1 MPYFAKRTAPAP
13 DPHIWDELLTHT
25 DGLGG
30 GLLDVTELDTTKN
43 DGLLIKGAPVFLDF
57 SDKKVHVVKAA
68 TVLASGTTTSPR
80 VNKNHLFKVG
90 DFGYVSGTAVTI
102 TAIVT
107 TNAAYD
113 VITFDAPCVGA
124 TEGAVILEAGSA
136 GGAVAAVKGVYT
148 LTIGTVPAVDD
159 KLAIN
164 GIEYTFAA
172 AAAEGK
178 IMIGADK
185 VATAGNLQDVVE
197 ADNQNFVVKADG
209 AKLVFTQKV
218 AGTGAIPTIL
228 VTQTG
233 GGTLAATIA
242 QTTAGVAGSSAGA
255 KYTANALLGESILD
269 VQGGEPCTVV
279 LWIFQAIEKSRL
291 PYAASPA
298 RLSDLSNLKFV

>member
-1 MPYFAKRTAPAP
+1 MPYFVKNTAPAP
-13 DPHIWDELLTHT
+13 DPHFCDELKTHT

-30 GLLDVTELDTTKN
+30 GLLDVTELDATKN
-43 DGLLIKGAPVFLDF
+43 DGYLIKGCPMYLDF
-57 SDKKVHVVKAA
+57 STKLAHVVKAG
-68 TVLASGTTTSPR
+68 TILASGTTTAPR

-90 DFGYVSGTAVTI
+90 DIVYVSGAAVTI
-102 TAIVT
+102 TAIDT
-107 TNAAYD
+107 TATAYD
-113 VITFDAPCVGA
+113 TITFDGACTGA
-124 TEGAVILEAGSA
+124 TVGNILIQAAAVSA
-136 GGAVAAVKGVYT
+136 VTAVKGVYT

-185 VATAGNLQDVVE
+185 VATASNLQDVVE

-228 VTQTG
+228 VTQTS
-233 GGTLAATIA
+233 GGTLVASIA
-242 QTTAGVAGSSAGA
+242 QTTAGVAGVAEGA
-255 KYTANALLGESILD
+255 KYTANCL
-269 VQGGEPCTVV
+269 
-279 LWIFQAIEKSRL
+279 
-291 PYAASPA
+291 
-298 RLSDLSNLKFV
+298 LSNSTKIISGVTVTCITKIDQWVEKARIPHSISALTVAALNPNIILK